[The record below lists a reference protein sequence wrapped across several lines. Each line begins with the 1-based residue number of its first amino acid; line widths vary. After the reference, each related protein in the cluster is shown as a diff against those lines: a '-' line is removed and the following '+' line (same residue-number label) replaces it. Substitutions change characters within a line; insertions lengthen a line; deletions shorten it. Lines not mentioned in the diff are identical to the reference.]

1 MDGAINLYSLDP
13 FSISNFVLLRL
24 HTPINHLSDQELIAQ
39 ARAGNDA
46 AFEILMRRHLQPIY
60 RFILRLSGD
69 AAVAQDLAQE
79 TFIKVW
85 KNLKKFNPTKSFK
98 VWLFTIAKNTT
109 FDWFKK
115 RRALPFSAL
124 EDEDEASPLE
134 NLADQTPLPD
144 ELFQKNETQIALTV
158 ALNNL
163 QPKAR
168 TVMLLHQI
176 EDMTFQEI
184 ADALDEPLNTIKS
197 RYLRAVA
204 ALRKILASRL

>member
-1 MDGAINLYSLDP
+1 MDGIINLYNPDP
-13 FSISNFVLLRL
+13 FSNSKFVLLRL
-24 HTPINHLSDQELIAQ
+24 HTLMDHLTDQELIAQ

-85 KNLKKFNPTKSFK
+85 KNLKKFNPAKSFK

-124 EDEDEASPLE
+124 EDDEGSGPLE

-144 ELFQKNETQIALTV
+144 ELFQNSETQIALTA
-158 ALNNL
+158 ALNDL
-163 QPKAR
+163 PAKPKA
-168 TVMLLHQI
+168 VVLLHQI

-184 ADALDEPLNTIKS
+184 ADALDEPLNTVKS
-197 RYLRAVA
+197 RYLRAII
-204 ALRKILASRL
+204 ALRKTLASRL

>member
-1 MDGAINLYSLDP
+1 M
-13 FSISNFVLLRL
+13 
-24 HTPINHLSDQELIAQ
+24 NHLTDQELIAQ
-39 ARAGNDA
+39 ARTGNDA
-46 AFEILMRRHLQPIY
+46 AFEVLMRRHLQPIF

-85 KNLKKFNPTKSFK
+85 KNLKKFNPAKSFK

-115 RRALPFSAL
+115 RRALPFSTL
-124 EDEDEASPLE
+124 EDEEGTSPLE

-144 ELFQKNETQIALTV
+144 ELFQKRETHTALTV

-168 TVMLLHQI
+168 AVVLLHQI

-197 RYLRAVA
+197 RYLRTIAN
-204 ALRKILASRL
+204 LRKALFEGLK